1 MILLIEQSRYTRL
14 LKITVNTR
22 LLKITVKISLS
33 NTNRFANLSLSITDE
48 LGAIPAK
55 PQ

>member
-1 MILLIEQSRYTRL
+1 MIEQSHATRL
-14 LKITVNTR
+14 LKIII
-22 LLKITVKISLS
+22 KIPLS

-48 LGAIPAK
+48 SGAIPAK